1 MNYEI
6 KFGDNSKINL
16 EEVNIKVYLEDKN
29 KCTIFKKYYDTVSVQ
44 KEKIDS
50 INYNKKWDKIKKI
63 GNPYELVYTSLTNK
77 KKNDNISSYI
87 PISRSYYK
95 MWEILHNFKIIDKKF
110 DKTNKSNK
118 KKIYI
123 ANLAEGPGGFMEAIY
138 NFNKKYTN
146 NSDYYYGITIKP
158 YNQYVPD
165 WNKLIKIFG
174 NENKNINNIDITY
187 GNLYIHEDV
196 NQYINK
202 LKDKKIE
209 IVTADGGFDYSA
221 DFNGQEINSCQIIYS
236 EVIIGINLLIK
247 GGSMI
252 CKIFDIFSIT
262 TIRILYI
269 IYNLFESVHIFKPDT
284 SRPANSE
291 KYIVC
296 LNYLDNISENKK
308 KEFLEVIKE
317 WYTLNENNKNSD
329 KIINIDL
336 DIKIPGAFLHSID
349 NFNELYM
356 NRQLLYLENTLKISD
371 GLDKNEFIK
380 LKNKQI
386 NIAKDWCTKYDI
398 KINKNYTYVD

>member
-29 KCTIFKKYYDTVSVQ
+29 KCTIFKKYYDTISVQ

-95 MWEILHNFKIIDKKF
+95 MWEILQNFKIIDKKTDKS
-110 DKTNKSNK
+110 DKTDK

-174 NENKNINNIDITY
+174 NENKKINNIDITY
-187 GNLYIHEDV
+187 GNLYIHNDV

-291 KYIVC
+291 KYLVC

-308 KEFLEVIKE
+308 KEFLEVIKD
-317 WYTLNENNKNSD
+317 WYVLNENNKNTD

>member
-95 MWEILHNFKIIDKKF
+95 MWEILQNFKIIDKKTDKS
-110 DKTNKSNK
+110 DKTDK

-336 DIKIPGAFLHSID
+336 DIKIPGAFLHSIN

-398 KINKNYTYVD
+398 KINKNYTYAD

>member
-1 MNYEI
+1 
-6 KFGDNSKINL
+6 
-16 EEVNIKVYLEDKN
+16 
-29 KCTIFKKYYDTVSVQ
+29 
-44 KEKIDS
+44 
-50 INYNKKWDKIKKI
+50 
-63 GNPYELVYTSLTNK
+63 
-77 KKNDNISSYI
+77 
-87 PISRSYYK
+87 
-95 MWEILHNFKIIDKKF
+95 
-110 DKTNKSNK
+110 
-118 KKIYI
+118 
-123 ANLAEGPGGFMEAIY
+123 
-138 NFNKKYTN
+138 
-146 NSDYYYGITIKP
+146 
-158 YNQYVPD
+158 
-165 WNKLIKIFG
+165 
-174 NENKNINNIDITY
+174 
-187 GNLYIHEDV
+187 
-196 NQYINK
+196 
-202 LKDKKIE
+202 
-209 IVTADGGFDYSA
+209 
-221 DFNGQEINSCQIIYS
+221 
-236 EVIIGINLLIK
+236 
-247 GGSMI
+247 MI

-336 DIKIPGAFLHSID
+336 DIKIPGAFLHSIN

-398 KINKNYTYVD
+398 KINKNYTYAD

>member
-29 KCTIFKKYYDTVSVQ
+29 KCTIFKKYYDTISVQ

-95 MWEILHNFKIIDKKF
+95 MWEILQNFKIIDKKTDKS
-110 DKTNKSNK
+110 DKTDK

-174 NENKNINNIDITY
+174 NENKKINNIDITY
-187 GNLYIHEDV
+187 GNLYIHDDV

-291 KYIVC
+291 KYLVC

-308 KEFLEVIKE
+308 KEFLEVIKD
-317 WYTLNENNKNSD
+317 WYVLNENNKNTD

-336 DIKIPGAFLHSID
+336 DIKIPGAFLHAID

-398 KINKNYTYVD
+398 KINKNYTYAD

>member
-29 KCTIFKKYYDTVSVQ
+29 KCTIFKKYYDTISVQ

-95 MWEILHNFKIIDKKF
+95 MWEILQNFKIIDKKT
-110 DKTNKSNK
+110 DKTDK

-174 NENKNINNIDITY
+174 NENKKINNIDITY
-187 GNLYIHEDV
+187 GNLYIHDDV

-202 LKDKKIE
+202 LKDKNIE

-291 KYIVC
+291 KYLVC

-308 KEFLEVIKE
+308 KEFLEVIKD
-317 WYTLNENNKNSD
+317 WYVLNENNKNTD

-336 DIKIPGAFLHSID
+336 DIKIPGAFLHAID

>member
-29 KCTIFKKYYDTVSVQ
+29 KCTIFKKYYDTISVQ

-95 MWEILHNFKIIDKKF
+95 MWEILQNFKIIDKKT
-110 DKTNKSNK
+110 DKTDKTDK

-174 NENKNINNIDITY
+174 NENKKINNIDITY
-187 GNLYIHEDV
+187 GNLYIHDDV

-202 LKDKKIE
+202 LKDKNIE

-291 KYIVC
+291 KYLVC

-308 KEFLEVIKE
+308 KEFLEVIKD
-317 WYTLNENNKNSD
+317 WYVLNENNKNTD

-336 DIKIPGAFLHSID
+336 DIKIPGAFLHAID